1 MAEAHAFDLNIER
14 VLEHWPVAFALREF
28 IANALDEQI
37 ITGTRSPTVSLDEEG
52 RWHIRD
58 FGRGLSYEHLTQK
71 EDPEKTSHP
80 SVIGQFGIGLKDA
93 LAVCDRRKVGVL
105 LRSRHGDITIASHPK
120 AGFADIVTLH
130 GIVAPP
136 SDSALV
142 GTDVVLTGVHK
153 SDVEQAQGYF
163 LHYSGDR
170 LLENTGAGSVL
181 ARASMVGPGR
191 IYVKGLLAAEEPTF
205 LFSYNITQLNAPLRR
220 ALNRERTNVGRTA
233 YSDRVKDILKACTS
247 SLVVGP
253 LTEDLGAVVTG
264 NAHDE
269 INWKDVAIHACRLLQ
284 SQEKVVFVTAWQ
296 TGLDTVTYAR
306 RDGYR
311 PVVVPDDIAQALGR
325 QTDLAGQPIVDLG
338 TYRQEWND
346 SFEFTFVKPAG
357 LTNRELAIYGLTDT
371 VIRLARVDRSRHG
384 IGEILISE
392 TMRLNEAG
400 SGQVLGIWEPAE
412 HRVIIRRDQLRS
424 AASYCG
430 VLLHE
435 LSHAVSGASDNTM
448 EFEDALTELVGVV
461 VSEALAQL
469 QTFGHGGSSGP
480 LGVVHSDLVGDG

>member
-1 MAEAHAFDLNIER
+1 VTEAHAFDLNIER

-28 IANALDEQI
+28 IANALDEQV
-37 ITGTRSPTVSLDEEG
+37 ITGTRSPTISLDAEG

-58 FGRGLSYEHLTQK
+58 FGRGVSYEHLTQK

-93 LAVCDRRKVGVL
+93 LAVCDRRKVEVL
-105 LRSRHGDITIASHPK
+105 LRSRHGDITIASRPK

-136 SDSALV
+136 SDPALV
-142 GTDVVLTGVHK
+142 GTDVVLTGVRET
-153 SDVEQAQGYF
+153 DVEQAQGYF

-170 LLENTGAGSVL
+170 LLENTGAGAVL

-191 IYVKGLLAAEEPTF
+191 IYVKGLLAAEEPNF

-233 YSDRVKDILKACTS
+233 YSDRVKDILKASTS
-247 SLVVGP
+247 SMVVGP
-253 LTEDLGAVVTG
+253 LTEDLSAVVTG
-264 NAHDE
+264 TAHDE

-296 TGLDTVTYAR
+296 TGLDSVTYAR
-306 RDGYR
+306 GDGYR

-325 QTDLAGQPIVDLG
+325 QTDLAGQPMVDLG
-338 TYRQEWND
+338 TYRHVWND
-346 SFEFTFVKPAG
+346 SFEFTFVKPAD
-357 LTNRELAIYGLTDT
+357 LTDWELATYGLTDAL
-371 VIRLARVDRSRHG
+371 IRLARVDRSTHG

-400 SGQVLGIWEPAE
+400 SSQVLGLWEEAE
-412 HRVIIRRDQLRS
+412 HRIVIRRDQLRS
-424 AASYCG
+424 AASFCG

-435 LSHAVSGASDNTM
+435 VSHAVSGASDNTM
-448 EFEDALTELVGVV
+448 EFEDALTERMGVA

-469 QTFGHGGSSGP
+469 GVTQAKPSS
-480 LGVVHSDLVGDG
+480 